1 MSLGHT
7 VSLIG
12 AHSLS
17 CSKACVFNIGL
28 QACKLHQEDC
38 RQAQQPRIQ
47 LCTPCGG
54 FDDQQRLGQN
64 KECLI
69 LHWELHQRCPG
80 SCNLTSASFS
90 ANRPSLCNW
99 DFDVALTTMG
109 STDLHVSV
117 MHVGQPMGSIEL
129 LQTPALLHFHPTW
142 DSPRELLHVHMH
154 TCPQSRSGPW
164 VKLDSYGVMYNR
176 SNCYC
181 GTSAFGEL
189 AIDPWM

>member
-1 MSLGHT
+1 

-17 CSKACVFNIGL
+17 CSKACEFNIGL

-69 LHWELHQRCPG
+69 LHWELHKRCPG

-117 MHVGQPMGSIEL
+117 MHVGQPMGSVEL
-129 LQTPALLHFHPTW
+129 LQTGTANRHSYIFTLRGTHLVSFYMCTCTRVPNQGQARGSSW
-142 DSPRELLHVHMH
+142 IHM
-154 TCPQSRSGPW
+154 
-164 VKLDSYGVMYNR
+164 
-176 SNCYC
+176 
-181 GTSAFGEL
+181 A
-189 AIDPWM
+189 